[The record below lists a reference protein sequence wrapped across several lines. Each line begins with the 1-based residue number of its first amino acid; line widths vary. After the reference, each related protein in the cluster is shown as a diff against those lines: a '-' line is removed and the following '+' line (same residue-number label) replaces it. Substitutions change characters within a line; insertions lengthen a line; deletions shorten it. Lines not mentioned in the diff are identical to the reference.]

1 MRIEGFV
8 SLMVC
13 VMLLFV
19 LSFGVAALT
28 REIRVMVPD
37 GKSASQQPH
46 SQQAAPSH

>member
-13 VMLLFV
+13 VMLLFI

-28 REIRVMVPD
+28 RELGEMLPE
-37 GKSASQQPH
+37 GASASQQLH
-46 SQQAAPSH
+46 SQQAAPSR